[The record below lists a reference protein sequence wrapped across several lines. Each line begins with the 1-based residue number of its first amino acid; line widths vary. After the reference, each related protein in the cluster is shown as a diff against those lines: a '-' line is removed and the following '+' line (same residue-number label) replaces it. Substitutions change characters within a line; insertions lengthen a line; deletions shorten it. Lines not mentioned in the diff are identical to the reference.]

1 MLKSKSLLISIIL
14 FLVFSI
20 HTNFFK
26 SLYLLSFREHEERM
40 FRAYGWG
47 CDVPN
52 AYQFTKQIID
62 TFPEDEKVFFIHNFH
77 IAERYWLPPID
88 SLFLNLKKDEQKK
101 KIILLHYYKDQHS
114 AKLLDMGIDLNDYK
128 KVNSVP
134 GCAYFEKK

>member
-52 AYQFTKQIID
+52 AYQFMKQIID
-62 TFPEDEKVFFIHNFH
+62 KFPDDEKVFFIHNFFT
-77 IAERYWLPPID
+77 AQWYWYPPID
-88 SLFLNLKKDEQKK
+88 SLFLNLKKDEKK
-101 KIILLHYYKDQHS
+101 KIVLFSPAAASFDQFS
-114 AKLLDMGIDLNDYK
+114 N
-128 KVNSVP
+128 
-134 GCAYFEKK
+134 FEKRGEEFKRLSKAYVRKFI